1 MPLSHP
7 SSPSS
12 QQKYDL
18 FEFTSNLQST
28 GSNSVSWKRKKNKPE
43 HLEINGNFSSLSSA
57 LEKEQ

>member
-12 QQKYDL
+12 QQKYGL

-28 GSNSVSWKRKKNKPE
+28 GSNSVSWKTPE

-57 LEKEQ
+57 LEEEQ